1 MLEPETAWPPPP
13 GRLLDRNAWLAL
25 AAFFLLAV
33 VATYPVAWHLTER
46 AAGDGADS
54 NIFIWNHWWMEHA
67 LASGGN
73 PYETSAIFW
82 PGGTSLVLHTLSP
95 TNALLAIP
103 LGWAMGAVGAYNALV
118 IASFALCA
126 WAMFLLARDVTG
138 SLGGAALAAVLFG
151 FTPYHYAHALGHL
164 NLVAYYWLPAFVLFF
179 LRHLRHGRRR
189 DAWLGAAMLVGAAL
203 TDYALVLM
211 AGMFAFVLFLAHRM
225 GLRDVTSWRRL
236 FAPAWRA
243 ALVVSP
249 LAALVLMSWRSSP
262 ELRVFGTESMRYSL
276 DALGYFVP
284 TPLSWLYADVG
295 TILTVNGTPT
305 EASVFLGFGVMLLA
319 LAGAVLTPWARSRPW
334 LVGAGVFYVLSLGPV
349 LQLAGSVTNVPLPYA
364 LMQWIPLM
372 DTLRTPARFAVVV
385 ILCVAMM
392 LAFAWR
398 ALAPMLAA
406 RLRAVTRR
414 PRAVDAL
421 VPLVALVILAEAVV
435 LPFPTTEFRIPAIY
449 DGLDPADTEALVEL
463 PLHQPGYAGQFG
475 RVNYLAAQTAHG
487 IPLVNGYNAREV
499 DRVAQFMRA
508 QLVLAALTRLELGG
522 VAPESRDIF
531 PDQDTHALAGDL
543 LDARGLRR
551 LMFHFAAPPTQ
562 TELREWAFL
571 QTLPGIE
578 VIERTER
585 EVLLR
590 AVPTG
595 NASGRVLLDLGTG
608 GHGLE
613 SRDGTP
619 FRWAFA
625 DPHVYLDAPGDTRV
639 TLRANI
645 TPFVTWT
652 IPQRHVDF
660 VLNGEIVGGAT
671 LAPGWQEV
679 AVELPLRAGENVLV
693 LKSREP
699 AVAPVHHGGA
709 DTRSLAMGVENVRV
723 G

>member
-1 MLEPETAWPPPP
+1 MLEPETERPPPA
-13 GRLLDRNAWLAL
+13 RLLDRTAWLAL
-25 AAFFLLAV
+25 GAFFLLAI

-54 NIFIWNHWWMEHA
+54 NIFIWNHWWVQHA
-67 LASGGN
+67 LASGEN
-73 PYETSAIFW
+73 PYETNVIFW

-95 TNALLAIP
+95 TNALFAIP
-103 LGWAMGAVGAYNALV
+103 LGWALGAVGAYNALI

-138 SLGGAALAAVLFG
+138 SAGGAALAGVLFG

-164 NLVAYYWLPAFVLFF
+164 NLVAYYWLPLFVLFF
-179 LRHLRHGRRR
+179 LRHLRHGLAR
-189 DAWLGAAMLVGAAL
+189 DAWLAAAMLVGAAL

-211 AGMFAFVLFLAHRM
+211 AGMLAFVLFLAR
-225 GLRDVTSWRRL
+225 GVALRDKAAWKRL

-249 LAALVLMSWRSSP
+249 LAVLVLMSWRSSP

-276 DALGYFVP
+276 DAFGYFVP
-284 TPLSWLYADVG
+284 TPLSWLYGDVG
-295 TILTVNGTPT
+295 TILTVDGTPT

-334 LVGAGVFYVLSLGPV
+334 LVGAGVFYVLSLGPI
-349 LQLAGSVTNVPLPYA
+349 LQVAGNVTGVRLPYA
-364 LMQWIPLM
+364 LLQWVPLI

-406 RLRAVTRR
+406 RLRSARN
-414 PRAVDAL
+414 
-421 VPLVALVILAEAVV
+421 VPVVHAFVPVIALVILAEAVV
-435 LPFPTTEFRIPAIY
+435 MPFPTTEFRVSPLY
-449 DGLDPADTEALVEL
+449 DALDPADTEALVEL

-475 RVNYLAAQTAHG
+475 RVNYLAAQTTHG

-499 DRVAQFMRA
+499 DRDAQFMRA

-522 VAPESRDIF
+522 VQPESRDIF
-531 PDQDTHALAGDL
+531 PEQDTHAVAGDL

-551 LMFHFAAPPTQ
+551 LMFHFAAPPTE
-562 TELREWAFL
+562 TEVREWAFL
-571 QTLPGIE
+571 QTLPGVE
-578 VIERTER
+578 VVERTER

-595 NASGRVLLDLGTG
+595 NATGRVLLDLGTG
-608 GHGLE
+608 WHGLE
-613 SRDGTP
+613 SREGTP

-625 DPHVYLDAPGDTRV
+625 DPHVYLNAPNDTRV
-639 TLRANI
+639 TMRANM
-645 TPFVTWT
+645 TPYVTWT
-652 IPQRHVDF
+652 IPERHVDF
-660 VLNGEIVGGAT
+660 VLNGDVVGEAT